1 MRNYISEII
10 GTFFLV
16 FVGCGSMVIDNFS
29 GGAITHVG
37 VGICWGLIVMVII
50 YTIGD
55 ISGSHLNPAV
65 TIGFWIAK
73 RFKGKEVLPY
83 IVAQIIGAFLGSFAL
98 RLMFP
103 LDDTLGASLPAG
115 SWEQSFIMEVILTFL
130 LMYVILNV
138 SSGAKEKGITAG
150 IAIGAT
156 VGLEAMF
163 AGPVCGASMNPARS
177 LAPALVSGHTEH
189 LWVYLVATLL
199 GALLAVVAS
208 KLTRKVPE

>member
-130 LMYVILNV
+130 LMYVIL
-138 SSGAKEKGITAG
+138 
-150 IAIGAT
+150 
-156 VGLEAMF
+156 F
-163 AGPVCGASMNPARS
+163 
-177 LAPALVSGHTEH
+177 
-189 LWVYLVATLL
+189 
-199 GALLAVVAS
+199 
-208 KLTRKVPE
+208 